1 MNIQVSVL
9 ARRFRL
15 HVLFLITVAI
25 FCRSTFA
32 QPPQPDARKTDASSV
47 KAEVEKAIRE
57 YHEALARFD
66 IGPVLSYTA
75 DDGMFYDSTGGYST
89 GSQQKAVL
97 KNNFQLIKPGAKDSF
112 ELTDLKITVI
122 GPDAAAANYRLVD
135 NFTEDGKEESFRSAM
150 TQVLVRRDGKWQIL
164 AEHASRFLP
173 PVEPTAPGMPVGWTR
188 TLSGSANSYVF
199 SVDTVVKHSDKA
211 SASIKFACGDEQDN
225 IGYLQQIISAAEYR
239 GKRLRLTGWI
249 KTADAKGAGLWLSVD
264 SDRRLLGF
272 DNMWNRPVRGDTDW
286 KQYSVV
292 LDVPVEAVNIRFG
305 AILSGKGQLWADDL
319 SFDVVDTKTSLTNVL
334 SPEELAQ
341 DNERVKKRKPATITK
356 PVNLGFE
363 DGTIH

>member
-1 MNIQVSVL
+1 MNIKVRVL
-9 ARRFRL
+9 AKPICL
-15 HVLFLITVAI
+15 HVLLLIAVAV
-25 FCRSTFA
+25 FSQSTFA
-32 QPPQPDARKTDASSV
+32 QPQEGDGTKTSPSAIQ
-47 KAEVEKAIRE
+47 AEVEKAIRE
-57 YHEALARFD
+57 YHDALARFD

-75 DDGMFYDSTGGYST
+75 DDGTFYDSTGGYST

-112 ELTDLKITVI
+112 ALTDLKITVI
-122 GPDAAAANYRLVD
+122 DPDAAVANYRLLEK
-135 NFTEDGKEESFRSAM
+135 FTEDGKEESFRSAM
-150 TQVLVRRDGKWQIL
+150 TQVLVRRDGKWQIV

-188 TLSGSANSYVF
+188 TLNGAANSYIF

-225 IGYLQQIISAAEYR
+225 AGSLDQIISATEYR

-249 KTADAKGAGLWLSVD
+249 KTADANRAGLWLNVD

-272 DNMWNRPVRGDTDW
+272 DNMWNRAVRGDTDW
-286 KQYSVV
+286 KQYSAV
-292 LDVPVEAVNIRFG
+292 LDVPNEAVNIRFG
-305 AILSGKGQLWADDL
+305 AVLYGRGQVWADDL
-319 SFDVVDTKTSLTNVL
+319 RLEVVDTKTPVTNVL
-334 SPEELAQ
+334 SPEEFGQ
-341 DNERVKKRKPATITK
+341 DNERVAKRKPATTTK

-363 DGTIH
+363 DGIIH

>member
-1 MNIQVSVL
+1 MNIKMRLSTKRFYFQIVL
-9 ARRFRL
+9 
-15 HVLFLITVAI
+15 LIAI
-25 FCRSTFA
+25 AVFCRSTLA
-32 QPPQPDARKTDASSV
+32 QPQDADSKKTAPSSV
-47 KAEVEKAIRE
+47 QADVEKAIRE
-57 YHEALARFD
+57 YHDGLARFD

-75 DDGMFYDSTGGYST
+75 DDGMFYDSASGYST

-97 KNNFQLIKPGAKDSF
+97 KNNFQLIKPGAKDSV

-122 GPDAAAANYRLVD
+122 GPDTAAANYRLSDKFV
-135 NFTEDGKEESFRSAM
+135 EDGKEELFRSAV
-150 TQVLVRRDGKWQIL
+150 TQVLVRRDGKWQIV
-164 AEHASRFLP
+164 AEHASRLLP

-188 TLSGSANSYVF
+188 TLNGSANSYIF
-199 SVDTVVKHSDKA
+199 SVDTLVKHSDKA

-249 KTADAKGAGLWLSVD
+249 KTADANRAGLWLSID

-272 DNMWNRPVRGDTDW
+272 DNMWNRSARGDTDW

-292 LDVPVEAVNIRFG
+292 LDVPNEAVNIRFG
-305 AILSGKGQLWADDL
+305 TILSGKGQAWADDL
-319 SFDVVDTKTSLTNVL
+319 RVELVDPTTPVTNML
-334 SPEELAQ
+334 SPEESAQ
-341 DNERVKKRKPATITK
+341 DNERVAKRRPATVTK

-363 DGTIH
+363 DGSVH